1 MITQGATVESLPTQ
15 PNFLTSPAR
24 VTGLAGDG
32 LRAGAREISL
42 AWQEARP
49 VVQVMF
55 QIRLL
60 AGAALAAPH
69 AGTVDGQ
76 RLLLGAAAWLCA
88 TWHVYLLNGMY
99 DRVEDVANGSG
110 RPLAS
115 GALPI
120 DAARRIAV
128 GTAGAAL
135 VLGAVVSARMCVLVA
150 VMLALGW
157 AYSAG
162 HHPQKANLTGFVLVV
177 CGGGLVTYLA
187 GCEAA
192 NGSPGSGLAV
202 FMLAMSLWMALAG
215 MTKDLSDVAGD
226 AKAGRRTLPI
236 VLGDRA
242 ARWLMAV
249 MALSVAGVLLTG
261 AALTAGALMP
271 VGCVLLVGAFLV
283 AASTVLSGTR
293 RVAAGSS
300 SLDAGTA
307 TSPAAGVVDRDR
319 QRRPYR
325 VFMLTQY
332 GVHLPVLGDLAN
344 LVVFA

>member
-1 MITQGATVESLPTQ
+1 M
-15 PNFLTSPAR
+15 
-24 VTGLAGDG
+24 
-32 LRAGAREISL
+32 
-42 AWQEARP
+42 AWHEARP

-60 AGAALAAPH
+60 AGAALAAPQ
-69 AGTVDGQ
+69 AGGVDPQ

-115 GALPI
+115 GELPI
-120 DAARRIAV
+120 EAARRIAV
-128 GTAGAAL
+128 GTAGASL
-135 VLGAVVSARMCVLVA
+135 VLGAAVSARMCVLVA

-192 NGSPGSGLAV
+192 NGSPGHGLAV

-249 MALSVAGVLLTG
+249 MALSVAGILLTG
-261 AALTAGALMP
+261 AALTAGALLP
-271 VGCVLLVGAFLV
+271 VGVVLLVGAFLV
-283 AASTVLSGTR
+283 AATTVLSGTR
-293 RVAAGSS
+293 RVPDAAARENSREVS
-300 SLDAGTA
+300 
-307 TSPAAGVVDRDR
+307 SPAEIAADRGR